1 VAVRHKQ
8 WPQEEKIIVIQLPNS
23 TNLYLRSAE
32 PGAITGFFEVS
43 HDPKAYFTL
52 YPQLMH
58 TLNNNEVWSREVFVF
73 FLTIK
78 LKKKKKPNLQVKYSK
93 VYKFQTEIF
102 YQLEQELA
110 DYITSLLTRQ

>member
-73 FLTIK
+73 FLTSK
-78 LKKKKKPNLQVKYSK
+78 LKKKKNQTFKLNTA
-93 VYKFQTEIF
+93 KFTNFKQKSFIN
-102 YQLEQELA
+102 
-110 DYITSLLTRQ
+110 